1 MVSERFPK
9 YMSVAEYLAYEEETG
24 VRYEYLD
31 GEIFAMAG
39 GSDRHSTIGL
49 NCGGELR
56 AQLRKK
62 TCRAYNSDLK
72 IKITDIKYVYPD
84 FSVVC
89 GDAQFADEKRTM
101 LINPTFVGEVLSPST
116 ADYDRGAKA
125 NFYRSLPSVQA
136 YLLLDQDQPFAQLY
150 TRQENAWL
158 LREFSGIDSIIPLD
172 EIDVQLSMR
181 EVYLDVFE

>member
-116 ADYDRGAKA
+116 ADYDRGQRRICTVVYRLCKPIYYLTKTNLSHNFIRAKRMLGYCA
-125 NFYRSLPSVQA
+125 NFQA
-136 YLLLDQDQPFAQLY
+136 
-150 TRQENAWL
+150 
-158 LREFSGIDSIIPLD
+158 
-172 EIDVQLSMR
+172 
-181 EVYLDVFE
+181 